1 MNPLERVRK
10 TILERQMI
18 PTEGGIVIV
27 GYSGGADSTAL
38 LHILTQLQS
47 ELMIRVHA
55 AHLHHGMRP
64 EADADVAVCRGV
76 CESLGVPFHWERAD
90 VPALAKAE
98 GITLEE
104 AGRKARY
111 AFLERLADSLGA
123 VAIATAH
130 TRTDQIETI
139 LINLLR
145 GTGPRGLR
153 GIPYQRGRIIRP
165 LLDVSRAETHAYCEA
180 HGLPT
185 VFDRTNVDP
194 RQLRYRVRS
203 QLVPLLQQLA
213 PAFERH
219 LLRLADI
226 VENEEGWWDYYLREH
241 FGNYLQRGAR
251 LPAEMFQRQHPA
263 VQRRLL
269 RAWIQAHVDP
279 LSMPP
284 YEILEAIRRA
294 LVNGRST
301 SWEISSEWRLL
312 TDPHGATMH
321 PTSREEAPEY
331 EYPLYPDTPV
341 LIPQAG
347 VWLEATE
354 EAWSAA
360 EAIPP
365 PCCELGVQEV
375 VLDADALQGQ
385 LRVRNWRLGDRF
397 QPLGMAHPK
406 KVSRIFIDRKVPTE
420 ERRRL
425 PLLCDE
431 AGVVWIPD
439 YTIAH
444 RVRVTPQTKRIMR
457 VRLMRNAPAFDSSDH
472 AE

>member
-1 MNPLERVRK
+1 
-10 TILERQMI
+10 MI
-18 PTEGGIVIV
+18 PPEGGIVIV

-38 LHILTQLQS
+38 LHILTRLQD

-64 EADADVAVCRGV
+64 EADEDVAVCRGV
-76 CESLGVPFHWERAD
+76 CESLGVPIHWERAE

-98 GITLEE
+98 GITIEE

-241 FGNYLQRGAR
+241 FGNYLQRGAC

-269 RAWIQAHVDP
+269 RAWIEAHTDA
-279 LSMPP
+279 LAMPP
-284 YEILEAIRRA
+284 YDILESIRRA
-294 LVNGRST
+294 LVNGKSS
-301 SWEISSEWRLL
+301 SWEISHAWRLL
-312 TDPHGATMH
+312 TTPHGATMRSIT
-321 PTSREEAPEY
+321 PEETPEY
-331 EYPLYPDTPV
+331 EYPLYPNTPV

-347 VWLEATE
+347 VWLEAVE
-354 EAWSAA
+354 ESWREG

-365 PCCELGVQEV
+365 PCTEQGVQEV
-375 VLDADALQGQ
+375 VLDADALQGE
-385 LRVRNWRLGDRF
+385 LKVRNWRPGDRF
-397 QPLGMAHPK
+397 QPLGMAHPR
-406 KVSRIFIDRKVPTE
+406 KVSRIFIDRKIPLL
-420 ERRRL
+420 ERRRA
-425 PLLCDE
+425 PLLCDD
-431 AGVVWIPD
+431 AGIVWIPG
-439 YTIAH
+439 YTVAH
-444 RVRVTPQTKRIMR
+444 RVRITPQTKRVLR
-457 VRLMRNAPAFDSSDH
+457 VRLMRNAPPFDSSDH